1 MRLISRSRRESAKPL
16 RELALFKDCDE
27 RELVKLQ
34 SLMTKVDFEAGR
46 TLTRADE
53 RGHEFFIVSSGL
65 AEVRR
70 DDQLVASLGPGSFFG
85 EMALLDGGVR
95 TATVIAATP
104 VAAYVLSE
112 REFRE
117 LLASSTTVS
126 HNMLRTMTER
136 LRRAA

>member
-1 MRLISRSRRESAKPL
+1 MILITRSRRESAKLL
-16 RELALFKDCDE
+16 RELELFKHCDE

-34 SLMTKVDFEAGR
+34 SLMTKIDIAAGR
-46 TLTRADE
+46 VLTRADE
-53 RGHEFFIVSSGL
+53 QGHEFFIVSSGL

-70 DDQLVASLGPGSFFG
+70 DGQLVATLGPGSFFG

-104 VAAYVLSE
+104 LEAYVLSE

-117 LLASSTTVS
+117 LLASSPTVA
-126 HNMLRTMTER
+126 HNMLRTLSQR
-136 LRRAA
+136 LRRTA

>member
-1 MRLISRSRRESAKPL
+1 MALFTRSRRESVQPL
-16 RELALFKDCDE
+16 ADLDLFKDCDE
-27 RELVKLQ
+27 RELAKLQ
-34 SLMTKVDFEAGR
+34 SLMILLEFPAGR

-53 RGHEFFIVSSGL
+53 RGHEFFIIAAGH

-70 DDQLVASLGPGSFFG
+70 DDRLVATLGPGSFFG

-95 TATVIAATP
+95 SATVIAATP
-104 VAAYVLSE
+104 IEVYVLSE

-117 LLASSTTVS
+117 LLHTSTTVAK
-126 HNMLRTMTER
+126 NMLRTMTQR